1 MIEWSKNGV
10 PRRKIFAD
18 EQKGK
23 KLQDIWDFKD
33 YQYPV
38 YPTEKNLDL
47 LKLIVQTSS
56 NPESLVMDF
65 FCGSG
70 TTLIAAQELGRNWIG
85 IDKSEKAIEVTR
97 KKITKE
103 NSSLSKADFESVNLL
118 EKQDQNSHNENILV
132 MQKTPKVLVTA

>member
-1 MIEWSKNGV
+1 MNGQKTEFHAEKSLRMNRREKNYRTFGIS
-10 PRRKIFAD
+10 RITNIQFIR
-18 EQKGK
+18 QK
-23 KLQDIWDFKD
+23 
-33 YQYPV
+33 
-38 YPTEKNLDL
+38 KNLDL

-103 NSSLSKADFESVNLL
+103 NSSLSKADFESVSLL